1 MESIPT
7 NTRAYPRGLDMS
19 VKKRGLLFSVG
30 KIPISGRLSPKS
42 AWEGGGKKFLWFFQI
57 SD

>member
-1 MESIPT
+1 MENLSDRM
-7 NTRAYPRGLDMS
+7 RAYLYKLDMS
-19 VKKRGLLFSVG
+19 VKKRGILFSVG

-42 AWEGGGKKFLWFFQI
+42 AWGSGVLMFFQI